1 LNIFSTDKEEVKP
14 QAFSENLVNLVLM
27 LIYKTQFSSCKS
39 ENLVHEF
46 FKKTSDMKKI
56 RDGIDFSFGFILRIA
71 QKFFDFI
78 TDQFGFEKMYVSL
91 DNLPGVTQFAEK
103 VNSLSSEFMRGK
115 ILNYAAAETINK
127 IYQEGV
133 RLQKSVP
140 PGPEYADSRKMLSLA
155 MVELHPLIMKMKRS
169 NVYSNGPRSEPLGIM
184 LAGPPGVGKS
194 QCLVPLQIAVT
205 AAVLPEDQLEDF
217 KINHN
222 DFMYNRISENVFFDS
237 YNGQFNCNFDDL
249 GQMKD
254 VAGVSNS
261 SYMEVIRMINSCSY
275 DLHMAHLEDKGNINF
290 RSQLIWA
297 TTNTRRFRLASITDD
312 RAFCRRF
319 KVAYL
324 VVPKPEFRIDPNEL
338 DLWKVK
344 LDTSNGYIEGFN
356 HLQFYAYNIYDGQ
369 ITCDNPL
376 DFDAL
381 IKIIINE
388 YNNNVDFGHKSIKF
402 HQSIKEDFINNRI
415 TPQARDGR
423 MVQFNGQN
431 SAFSYDDI
439 CDISGI
445 SIENLEKLLENNV
458 YVSIV
463 DLIDSATNFQD
474 QTESIFHKLYKLTK
488 EYTNEIKEKC
498 VDRYSSYANIVKDA
512 VILSGIT
519 ATAAMLYSVYASVSK
534 TVPQSPTG
542 FRNKNTPLPRNRSRA
557 IIRSKIVE
565 QPHAQLASDP
575 TSLDVLRKIYKRSMY
590 DIRLPAATRSM
601 GFITF
606 IRGHDAIMP
615 LHFAEKILY
624 LIEKGDMTSSTP
636 IVLRQATTP
645 DVTIE
650 IDPTKIKFVQ
660 SMEVEDED
668 ICLARFPDV
677 LPKCPDLLPYILDDF
692 SSIKG
697 KFTGALLVPETKGYN
712 LNITEVVPFKNL
724 SYTDY
729 CCSKAYEY
737 DIPTTIGQCGSI
749 LGIVDCNTRQA
760 KLIGI
765 HVAGNGRKGYS
776 VNISRSMIEGFL
788 ENLPQDYIV
797 DEQGYFDGPEDT
809 SDVIEP
815 VGFKV
820 LYKAQK
826 NRLSCMTSIIPSPLK
841 DVICK
846 SLTIPAKLKKFTNK
860 EGKTIDPWV
869 KARGNYLKNTYLMNA
884 DVLRWCTKS
893 YSKNIFDNSMDDAP
907 WEPRIFTFEEAVR
920 GVPGV
925 ENCEGIPRGTSS
937 GYPWVLSVPS
947 GHKGKSHFFGRD
959 EEYDFSSNECSQLRH
974 SVLNIID
981 NASKGCRLQHVY
993 MDFLKDERRPI
1004 EKVEIGKTR
1013 LVSASPVDLLIATR
1027 MYFLDFV
1034 RWYMSNKLR
1043 NGSGVG
1049 LNPFSSQWHMLARKL
1064 GNVNESNII
1073 AGDFSAYDASL
1084 VRQVQREFLTI
1095 VDDFY
1100 QDGNHNIRQVLF
1112 EDVCNSKHI
1121 YDGNVYEWISS
1132 NPSGGFLTTIL
1143 NSICNNIVIRYASV
1157 LSYCRIL
1164 KGATCYPDIPMVECA
1179 DFLDDFENHV
1189 YVICFGDDNIMS
1201 VGNVMKEF
1209 VNQQDLTLSFAAFG
1223 FKYTMESKDTN
1234 TFIDHRKL
1242 SEVSFLKRGFLY
1254 NRQFARYIAPLE
1266 LSVILEMCQWTKKND
1281 TNFDFVKENIQN
1293 ALYEL
1298 SAHGEDVFL
1307 EWQPKLVN
1315 SARRKLSFV
1324 PKHSCY
1330 DDCIMMQV
1338 DREGFL
1344 NF

>member
-1 LNIFSTDKEEVKP
+1 MS
-14 QAFSENLVNLVLM
+14 
-27 LIYKTQFSSCKS
+27 
-39 ENLVHEF
+39 F
-46 FKKTSDMKKI
+46 FKKTADMKKI

-71 QKFFDFI
+71 QKFFDFL
-78 TDQFGFEKMYVSL
+78 TEQFGFEKMYVSL
-91 DNLPGVTQFAEK
+91 DNLPSVTQFAEK
-103 VNSLSSEFMRGK
+103 VNNLSSQFMKGK
-115 ILNYAAAETINK
+115 ILNYAAAETINS

-261 SYMEVIRMINSCSY
+261 SYMEVIRMVNSCSY

-297 TTNTRRFRLASITDD
+297 TTNTRRFRLSSITDD
-312 RAFCRRF
+312 KAFCRRF
-319 KVAYL
+319 KVSYL
-324 VVPKPEFRIDPNEL
+324 AVPKPEYRVDPNEL

-344 LDTSNGYIEGFN
+344 LDTSRGYLEGFD
-356 HLQFYAYNIYDGQ
+356 HMQFFAYDIYDGH
-369 ITCDNPL
+369 ITCENPL
-376 DFDAL
+376 SYSEL
-381 IKIIINE
+381 IQVIISE
-388 YNNNVDFGHKSIKF
+388 YRKNVAFGQKSISF
-402 HQSIKEDFINNRI
+402 HQAIKEEYIRERVV
-415 TPQARDGR
+415 PQGRDGR
-423 MVQFNGQN
+423 IIRFNGQD
-431 SAFSYDDI
+431 SCFTFDDI

-445 SIENLEKLLENNV
+445 SIEDLEGLLRSND
-458 YVSIV
+458 YVSISQ
-463 DLIDSATNFQD
+463 LIDDATSFQD
-474 QTESIFHKLYKLTK
+474 QRDSGFTKLYNITK
-488 EYTNEIKEKC
+488 TYVEEVKERC
-498 VDRYSSYANIVKDA
+498 RDRYSSYANIVKDA
-512 VILSGIT
+512 AILSGIT
-519 ATAAMLYSVYASVSK
+519 ATAAILYNVYNNVSK
-534 TVPQSPTG
+534 TTPQSVSG

-557 IIRSKIVE
+557 IIRTKVIE

-624 LIEKGDMTSSTP
+624 LLEKGDMNSSTP

-650 IDPTKIKFVQ
+650 IDPTKIIFVQ
-660 SMEVEDED
+660 SSEIEDED

-677 LPKCPDLLPYILDDF
+677 VPKCPDLLPYILDDF
-692 SSIKG
+692 SDIKG

-712 LNITEVVPFKNL
+712 LNITEVMPFKNL
-724 SYTDY
+724 AYSDY
-729 CCSKAYEY
+729 CCTKAYEY

-776 VNISRSMIEGFL
+776 VNISRSMMEGFL
-788 ENLPQDYIV
+788 ENLPRDFIV
-797 DEQGYFDGPEDT
+797 DEQGYFDGPPDT
-809 SDVIEP
+809 SDTLEP
-815 VGFKV
+815 QGFKV
-820 LYKAQK
+820 LYKAEK
-826 NRLSCMTSIIPSPLK
+826 NRLSSMTSIVPSPLK
-841 DVICK
+841 DIICK
-846 SLTIPAKLKKFTNK
+846 SLTIPAKLRKFTNK
-860 EGKTIDPWV
+860 EGKNIDPWV
-869 KARGNYLKNTYLMNA
+869 KARTNYLKNTYLMNS

-893 YSKNIFDNSMDDAP
+893 YSKSIFDNSMDDVP

-920 GVPGV
+920 GLSGI
-925 ENCEGIPRGTSS
+925 ENCEGIPRSTSS
-937 GYPWVLSVPS
+937 GYPWVLKVPN
-947 GHKGKSHFFGRD
+947 GHKGKSHFFGKNED
-959 EEYDFSSNECSQLRH
+959 YEFDSKECSELRH
-974 SVLNIID
+974 SVLNIVD
-981 NASKGCRLQHVY
+981 NASKGIRMQHIY
-993 MDFLKDERRPI
+993 MDFLKDERRPVA
-1004 EKVEIGKTR
+1004 KVEIGKTR

-1034 RWYMSNKLR
+1034 RWFMSNKLR

-1049 LNPFSSQWHMLARKL
+1049 LNPYSDQWHMLARKL
-1064 GNVNESNII
+1064 ANAMEASII

-1084 VRQVQREFLTI
+1084 IRQVQREFLVI
-1095 VDDFY
+1095 VDDYY
-1100 QDGNHNIRQVLF
+1100 QDGNHDIRQVLF

-1121 YDGNVYEWISS
+1121 FDGNVYEWISS

-1143 NSICNNIVIRYASV
+1143 NTVCNNIVIRYASV
-1157 LSYCRIL
+1157 LSYCRIE
-1164 KGATCYPDIPMVECA
+1164 KGATCYPCISMGDCSK
-1179 DFLDDFENHV
+1179 FLDDFENHV

-1201 VGNVMKEF
+1201 VGDVMKEY
-1209 VNQQDLTLSFAAFG
+1209 VNQQSLTGAFAAFG
-1223 FKYTMESKDTN
+1223 FKYTMESKDTDS
-1234 TFIDHRKL
+1234 TIDHRKL

-1254 NRQFARYIAPLE
+1254 NKQFAKYIAPLE
-1266 LSVILEMCQWTKKND
+1266 LGVILEMCQWTKKND
-1281 TNFDFVKENIQN
+1281 INYDFVRENVQN

-1298 SAHGEDVFL
+1298 SAHGRDIFNQ
-1307 EWQPKLVN
+1307 WQPKLVN
-1315 SARRKLSFV
+1315 AARRKLCYV

-1330 DDCIMMQV
+1330 EDCIMMQV